1 MDSDNQQVAC
11 FLGRYGLRCEPF
23 SKDELAR
30 SKTPDFRVFQ
40 DSNLAFFCEVKSLVK
55 DGWLDDQLSEARPG
69 ELVGGLRHDPVYN
82 RVSNKVHVAVQQ
94 FDAVNRDRSQSNV
107 LIFVN
112 RDRMADYN
120 DLRATLTGGI
130 PLEGGGTF
138 LGFSEYSDGRI
149 REEKYRIDL
158 YIWLDLWLDEKC
170 RKRKMYFSQTQQE
183 HYNKLLGFLRIDR
196 ILVKPMV

>member
-1 MDSDNQQVAC
+1 MDSDNQQVVR
-11 FLGRYGLRCEPF
+11 FLGQYGLRCEPF
-23 SKDELAR
+23 SKNELAR

-40 DSNLAFFCEVKSLVK
+40 GSNLAFFCEVKSLIK
-55 DGWLDDQLSEARPG
+55 DGWLDDQLSEARPE
-69 ELVGGLRHDPVYN
+69 ELVGGLRQDPIYN
-82 RVSNKVHVAVQQ
+82 RVSYKVHEAVQQ
-94 FDAVNRDRSQSNV
+94 FDAVNRDRSQPNV

-130 PLEGGGTF
+130 PLEEGGTF
-138 LGFSEYSDGRI
+138 WGFSQYSDGRI

-158 YIWLDLWLDEKC
+158 YIWLDVWLDENC
-170 RKRKMYFSQTQQE
+170 GKRKMYFSQAQE
-183 HYNKLLGFLRIDR
+183 EHHDKLLGFLRIDR